1 MFDTARLRLTGWY
14 LAILAG
20 IVGVLSLALYHILVR
35 FPTPEIPAG
44 RLTVSKLVA
53 ILAGIPDQVLAWQ
66 IVAVD
71 LGVLILAALGAY
83 VLAGRTLQPL
93 EEAMARQQRF
103 AAAASHELR
112 TPLTVLQ
119 GSMEVALLRRRTP
132 EEYEQVL
139 RDAVAEVQQM
149 AELVSDLLA
158 LVRAERAADALQL
171 VGRDLSDIARE
182 AVEDVRPLATGK
194 GQSLQLALEGP
205 LPVRVDAVKLRQV
218 IANLLDNAVTYTPDG
233 GAVRLLA
240 YRDGAQAAL
249 EVHDTGPGI
258 APRHLPHLFEPFYRA
273 DASRDRAGGHLGLG
287 LAMAAWIVQAHGGR
301 LSVESH
307 LGAGTTFRL
316 SLPLAMEAG
325 QRSPALHAKE
335 RGPMGASD
343 RPLPRRK

>member
-1 MFDTARLRLTGWY
+1 MFDTARLRLTVWY

-20 IVGVLSLALYHILVR
+20 IVGVLSLALYHVLVR

-53 ILAGIPDQVLAWQ
+53 ILAGIPNEVLAWQ

-93 EEAMARQQRF
+93 EAAMARQQRF

-139 RDAVAEVQQM
+139 RDAVADVHQM
-149 AELVSDLLA
+149 AELVADLLA
-158 LVRAERAADALQL
+158 LVRAERATDALNL
-171 VGRDLSDIARE
+171 VVYDLTDLARE

-194 GQSLQLALEGP
+194 GQSLQLALDGP
-205 LPVRVDAVKLRQV
+205 LPVRADAVKLRQV

-240 YRDGAQAAL
+240 HRDGAQAAL

-258 APRHLPHLFEPFYRA
+258 APRHLPHLFDPFYRA
-273 DASRDRAGGHLGLG
+273 DASRDRAGDHVGLG

-307 LGAGTTFRL
+307 VGAGSVFRL
-316 SLPLAMEAG
+316 MLPLVSETGRRPPSVDAHDRRAVSAG
-325 QRSPALHAKE
+325 
-335 RGPMGASD
+335 D
-343 RPLPRRK
+343 RPLERL